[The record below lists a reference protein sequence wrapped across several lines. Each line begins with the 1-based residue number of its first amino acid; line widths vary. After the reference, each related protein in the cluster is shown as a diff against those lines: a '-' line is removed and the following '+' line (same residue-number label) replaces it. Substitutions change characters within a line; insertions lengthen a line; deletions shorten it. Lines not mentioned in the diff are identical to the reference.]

1 MSSKLNI
8 DLLNRESLVNLGI
21 KLQIYGHTNSF
32 NSPYLKKDELK
43 ARILKFFKEHKKRM
57 RSKSLSNNNSNNS
70 NNNSMSRSKSLPNL
84 NSSSSNNSYSPN
96 TGVNNDIFNISCI
109 FPKVN
114 KLVAIG
120 DIHGDLSVAIKAL
133 KLGGVIPMNIDDNLK
148 DISKIN
154 WSGGNTYVVQ
164 LGDQIDRVRPETYFN
179 NLCVEENNIVE
190 DEGSDLKI
198 IYLFERLHAQALQ
211 HGGALI
217 SILGNHELMNVDK
230 DFRYVSPKEFREFGN
245 YFKGKLEF
253 NSNVPY
259 GYKERLEAF
268 KPGGILSKRLALTR
282 FSIVQVGSW
291 IFVHGGLTPECANE
305 YSLDDINYYVRKWL
319 YGDES
324 YETMKH
330 INKLYH
336 NDDDEYSPFW
346 SRTFS
351 DMEEWNDKKCLN
363 EFKKTLHYV
372 NIKNS
377 RQNNNI
383 IKGMIMGHSPQF
395 MYNKSINSSAN
406 NRLWRVDV
414 GASRAFGEVNDNN
427 RLVQVLVINND
438 NEFSIL
444 REKRN

>member
-8 DLLNRESLVNLGI
+8 DLLNRESLVKLGI
-21 KLQIYGHTNSF
+21 KLQIYGYTNSF
-32 NSPYLKKDELK
+32 NSPYLKKDEIK
-43 ARILKFFKEHKKRM
+43 NRILTFFKEHKKKL
-57 RSKSLSNNNSNNS
+57 RSKSLSNNGNTSNNS
-70 NNNSMSRSKSLPNL
+70 NKINRSNSLPNL
-84 NSSSSNNSYSPN
+84 NSNNIRSQSNVNIQ
-96 TGVNNDIFNISCI
+96 NNDIFKINCV

-120 DIHGDLSVAIKAL
+120 DIHGDLSVAIKSL
-133 KLGGVIPMNIDDNLK
+133 KLAGVISMNIDDNLK
-148 DISKIN
+148 DITKIN
-154 WSGGNTYVVQ
+154 WTGGNTYVVQ
-164 LGDQIDRVRPETYFN
+164 LGDQIDRVRPETYYN
-179 NLCVEENNIVE
+179 NLCVEENNIVD

-198 IYLFERLHAQALQ
+198 ICLFERLNEQALKN
-211 HGGALI
+211 GGALI

-245 YFKGKLEF
+245 FFKGKLEF
-253 NSNVPY
+253 NSNLPY
-259 GYKERLEAF
+259 GYKERLAAF
-268 KPGGILSKRLALTR
+268 KPGGILSKKLALTR
-282 FSIVQVGSW
+282 FSVVQVGSW
-291 IFVHGGLTPECANE
+291 IFVHGGLTPQCAND
-305 YSLDDINYYVRKWL
+305 YSLDEINYYVRKWL

-324 YETMKH
+324 YENMKH

-351 DMEEWNDKKCLN
+351 DMEEWCDKKCLN

-372 NIKNS
+372 NIKNR

-383 IKGMIMGHSPQF
+383 IRGMIMGHSPQF

-414 GASRAFGEVNDNN
+414 GASRAFGEIDDDN
-427 RLVQVLVINND
+427 RLVQVLVIKDDND
-438 NEFSIL
+438 FSIL